1 MSLYRIT
8 SGFQRTVRNSLL
20 VYARRPIVI
29 DSNEFHS
36 LRHYENKVVTSVV
49 SLSHNSPLNAS
60 VFRRLGFW
68 SSASP
73 ETTETDAARSKNNG
87 THTKT
92 SEDTTHPDKKE
103 ASSSEYIEVTNQKV
117 ESDSSS
123 ESQPAK
129 RRRRHIKRIAFSD
142 SDSESDLSMEDLLK
156 VLAEKEELLKGK
168 DKAIEMMQEKV
179 LLADAEMANVMLRT
193 RREAAN
199 SQKFAIQSFAK
210 SLLDVADNLARAA
223 SVVENSFSKIDASKD
238 TAGAV
243 PLLKTLLEGVDMTE
257 KQLLEVFKKS
267 GVEKYDP
274 TNEQFDPNRHNAAF
288 QVPDASKPPGIIAIV
303 LKPGFVLHDRVLRP
317 AEVGVT
323 VDMANQ

>member
-73 ETTETDAARSKNNG
+73 ETTETDAARSKNN
-87 THTKT
+87 
-92 SEDTTHPDKKE
+92 
-103 ASSSEYIEVTNQKV
+103 
-117 ESDSSS
+117 
-123 ESQPAK
+123 
-129 RRRRHIKRIAFSD
+129 
-142 SDSESDLSMEDLLK
+142 DSESDLSMEDLLK